1 VAVFESTAR
10 GDNPCGDGRPKQR
23 GGDLLE
29 AIMSAAVT
37 GAAYVEAMNRD
48 PTDREY
54 RRAFL
59 SVALA
64 LVPPQGSV
72 FDFGSGPGIDAKQY
86 ADAGLR
92 VRAYDSDAAMC
103 EYFARHCAAEIAAG
117 SVRLDTRTY
126 PDFLRFR
133 AGTNDAAV
141 DLIVAN
147 FAPLNLVA
155 DLPPLFAKFSAM
167 LKPQGKLLV
176 SVLNPF
182 FRGLLKSRRWWAQLP
197 RLLWQGR
204 YTTRL
209 HGSIPV
215 TRWLPGR
222 LARQAAPLFELTSI
236 YAPETAPA
244 GRPPRQ
250 VTFSRSGEWPQI
262 AATQFLFLQFQRKT
276 GI

>member
-1 VAVFESTAR
+1 MST
-10 GDNPCGDGRPKQR
+10 
-23 GGDLLE
+23 
-29 AIMSAAVT
+29 AVT

-54 RRAFL
+54 RRAFQN
-59 SVALA
+59 LA
-64 LVPPQGSV
+64 LSLAPPNGSV
-72 FDFGSGPGIDAKQY
+72 FDFGSGPGIDAKHY

-92 VRAYDSDAAMC
+92 VQAYDSDPAMC
-103 EYFARHCAAEIAAG
+103 EYFTRHCAAEIAAG
-117 SVRLDTRTY
+117 SVRLDTRPY

-133 AGTNDAAV
+133 SGPRDTSV

-147 FAPLNLVA
+147 FAPLNLVT
-155 DLPPLFAKFSAM
+155 DLPPLFAKFSAL

-182 FRGLLKSRRWWAQLP
+182 FLGLLKSRQWWAHLP
-197 RLLWQGR
+197 HLLWKGG

-222 LARQAAPLFELTSI
+222 LARQAAPHFELTSI
-236 YAPETAPA
+236 YAPDTASA
-244 GRPPRQ
+244 GNPPKP
-250 VTFSRSGEWPQI
+250 WPRM
-262 AATQFLFLQFQRKT
+262 AATQFLFLQFQCTTR
-276 GI
+276 G